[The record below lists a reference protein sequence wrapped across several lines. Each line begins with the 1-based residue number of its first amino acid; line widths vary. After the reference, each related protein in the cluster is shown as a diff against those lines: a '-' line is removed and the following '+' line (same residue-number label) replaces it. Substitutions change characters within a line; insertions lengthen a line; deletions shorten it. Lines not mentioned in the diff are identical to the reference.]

1 MSGHRAAPHAIIVSR
16 IRPTSNRDHHVAGA
30 RLASLEERSF
40 DGKIE
45 PERSGPLIA
54 GKEPVADLAISL
66 LIVLAGA
73 VGMLLLL
80 LTWFGSRS
88 ITPEIE
94 DDLDPI
100 LGPKDPTAIYESHGP
115 FIPMPADLKTS
126 DQMVDWM
133 TKELPKLTAEIANP
147 RT

>member
-1 MSGHRAAPHAIIVSR
+1 MK
-16 IRPTSNRDHHVAGA
+16 
-30 RLASLEERSF
+30 E
-40 DGKIE
+40 
-45 PERSGPLIA
+45 PLIA
-54 GKEPVADLAISL
+54 GKEQVADLAISL
-66 LIVLAGA
+66 LIVLAGT

-100 LGPKDPTAIYESHGP
+100 LGARDPTAIYESHGP
-115 FIPMPADLKTS
+115 FIPMPAHLKTS

>member
-1 MSGHRAAPHAIIVSR
+1 MCRLYPSIAWTQTEILTSRRTGFAAL
-16 IRPTSNRDHHVAGA
+16 D
-30 RLASLEERSF
+30 ERCF
-40 DGKIE
+40 DVKLDF
-45 PERSGPLIA
+45 ERNGSPLV
-54 GKEPVADLAISL
+54 GSEQVADLAIS
-66 LIVLAGA
+66 VLVVFAGA

-100 LGPKDPTAIYESHGP
+100 LGARDPMAIYESHSP
-115 FIPMPADLKTS
+115 FIPMPENLRTNDE
-126 DQMVDWM
+126 MVEWM

>member
-1 MSGHRAAPHAIIVSR
+1 M
-16 IRPTSNRDHHVAGA
+16 
-30 RLASLEERSF
+30 
-40 DGKIE
+40 
-45 PERSGPLIA
+45 
-54 GKEPVADLAISL
+54 ADLAISL
-66 LIVLAGA
+66 LVVLAGA
-73 VGMLLLL
+73 VGMLFLL

-100 LGPKDPTAIYESHGP
+100 LGARDPTAIYESHGP
-115 FIPMPADLKTS
+115 FIPMPAHLKTS
-126 DQMVDWM
+126 DQMVEWM

>member
-1 MSGHRAAPHAIIVSR
+1 MSGCKPAHAAIVTPNR
-16 IRPTSNRDHHVAGA
+16 FPSNREHHVARA
-30 RLASLEERSF
+30 QLASLEERSF
-40 DGKIE
+40 DGKLDFK
-45 PERSGPLIA
+45 RSGPLTA
-54 GKEPVADLAISL
+54 GKEQVADLAISL
-66 LIVLAGA
+66 LVVLAGA

-115 FIPMPADLKTS
+115 FIPMPAHLKTS
-126 DQMVDWM
+126 DQMVAWM

-147 RT
+147 RG

>member
-1 MSGHRAAPHAIIVSR
+1 MRSAQATIVDLNGS
-16 IRPTSNRDHHVAGA
+16 PSNRQHHVARL

-40 DGKIE
+40 DGRLE
-45 PERSGPLIA
+45 VGQNRPLIA
-54 GKEPVADLAISL
+54 GKEQVADLAISL
-66 LIVLAGA
+66 LVVLAGA

-94 DDLDPI
+94 DDFDPI
-100 LGPKDPTAIYESHGP
+100 LGPRDPTAIYESHGP
-115 FIPMPADLKTS
+115 FIPMPPHLKTS

-147 RT
+147 RG

>member
-1 MSGHRAAPHAIIVSR
+1 MRPALAPIVDLNG
-16 IRPTSNRDHHVAGA
+16 PTSNREHHVARL

-40 DGKIE
+40 DGKLE
-45 PERSGPLIA
+45 VEQSGPLIA
-54 GKEPVADLAISL
+54 GKEQVADLAISL
-66 LIVLAGA
+66 LVVLAGA
-73 VGMLLLL
+73 IGMLLLL

-100 LGPKDPTAIYESHGP
+100 LGPRDPTAIYESHSP
-115 FIPMPADLKTS
+115 FIPMPAHLKTS

-147 RT
+147 RS

>member
-1 MSGHRAAPHAIIVSR
+1 M
-16 IRPTSNRDHHVAGA
+16 
-30 RLASLEERSF
+30 
-40 DGKIE
+40 
-45 PERSGPLIA
+45 
-54 GKEPVADLAISL
+54 ADLAIS
-66 LIVLAGA
+66 VLVVFAGA

-100 LGPKDPTAIYESHGP
+100 LGARDPMAIYESHGP
-115 FIPMPADLKTS
+115 FIPMPVHLKTN

-133 TKELPKLTAEIANP
+133 TKELPRLTAEIANP
-147 RT
+147 RA

>member
-1 MSGHRAAPHAIIVSR
+1 MS
-16 IRPTSNRDHHVAGA
+16 PTHTTVVDLNSPPSNRQHHVTRL
-30 RLASLEERSF
+30 RLASLEERAF
-40 DGKIE
+40 DGRLEVE
-45 PERSGPLIA
+45 PNGPLIA
-54 GKEPVADLAISL
+54 GKEQVANLAISL
-66 LIVLAGA
+66 LVVLAGA

-100 LGPKDPTAIYESHGP
+100 LGARDPTAIYESHGP
-115 FIPMPADLKTS
+115 FIPMPAHLKTS

-133 TKELPKLTAEIANP
+133 TKDLPKLTAEIANP
-147 RT
+147 RS

>member
-1 MSGHRAAPHAIIVSR
+1 MKPARATIVDLNRS
-16 IRPTSNRDHHVAGA
+16 PSNRQHHVA
-30 RLASLEERSF
+30 RLQLASLEERSF
-40 DGKIE
+40 DGKLVVE
-45 PERSGPLIA
+45 QNGPLIT
-54 GKEPVADLAISL
+54 GKEQVADLAISL
-66 LIVLAGA
+66 LVVLAGA

-100 LGPKDPTAIYESHGP
+100 LGARDPTAIYESHGP
-115 FIPMPADLKTS
+115 FIPMPAHLKTS

-147 RT
+147 RS

>member
-1 MSGHRAAPHAIIVSR
+1 M
-16 IRPTSNRDHHVAGA
+16 
-30 RLASLEERSF
+30 
-40 DGKIE
+40 
-45 PERSGPLIA
+45 
-54 GKEPVADLAISL
+54 ADLAIS
-66 LIVLAGA
+66 VLVVFAGA

-100 LGPKDPTAIYESHGP
+100 LGARDPVAIYESHSP
-115 FIPMPADLKTS
+115 FIPMPENLRTN
-126 DQMVDWM
+126 DQMVEWM